1 MLHVTDRERDPV
13 KIAVTVERAAAGWL
27 AFAPEIRAT
36 AQGSTREEAMAN
48 LLSLLRTYPDLLAD
62 VRQAESRRVELVAL

>member
-36 AQGSTREEAMAN
+36 AQDRPVRRRWRCCRS
-48 LLSLLRTYPDLLAD
+48 SDVPDLLAD

>member
-13 KIAVTVERAAAGWL
+13 KIAVTVERASAGWL

-36 AQGSTREEAMAN
+36 AQGLTQDEAMAN
-48 LLSLLRTYPDLLAD
+48 LLSLVQTHPDLLED